1 MALSK
6 RKKKNVVTLL
16 SLCAVLVLLIIV
28 YFAASKWKEEPEE
41 KESDTEPGVQL
52 AAVATADI
60 AEIKIE
66 SDLYS
71 YTIEAKDNQWVLK
84 EDEEF
89 PLATRLIDTM
99 AEKLGNFETTKLVL
113 ANAADLSEY
122 GLKDPILKLTVTK
135 KDQET
140 ITLCL
145 GDLSSAD
152 GGYYVCTEGN
162 SDVYLVEAEVRNAF
176 YFSEHEL
183 IQLDTV
189 PTFTAENAAGLKVVS
204 DTYDSFTI
212 KDSTKDLQ
220 DLTAMALYTL
230 ALYDKYEVPVRVD
243 LTNFSTMMEAYT
255 AISLGEIVTYH
266 EKDAAAYGLSAP
278 KTALTVWYKETE
290 EQEEEESNKEF
301 TLYFGD
307 FTEDKAEV
315 YVRLEGSNQIF
326 KMAAETA
333 NALLTPDTFSAISR
347 YTQMV
352 NITSIGGLTLQYG
365 DTKRVFTMTHET
377 QTLENGSTT
386 TDDYFTVDGKELN
399 EEESE
404 GFRDLYQVII
414 GLQIK
419 AELAKDAELGEDA
432 ILSLTFYG
440 NGSTDAMHTVRY
452 LPIAGN
458 TEYYAI
464 EENGVCLFMAEA
476 EQVDE
481 ALRQIK
487 EYQP

>member
-6 RKKKNVVTLL
+6 RKKKNMVTLL
-16 SLCAVLVLLIIV
+16 GLCAVLVLLIVV
-28 YFAASKWKEEPEE
+28 YFAASKWKGKPEE
-41 KESDTEPGVQL
+41 KESDADPGVQL

-71 YTIEAKDNQWVLK
+71 YTVAAKENQWVLK

-89 PLATRLIDTM
+89 PLATGLIDTM

-113 ANAADLSEY
+113 AGASDLSEY
-122 GLKDPILKLTVTK
+122 GLSDPVLKLIVTK
-135 KDQET
+135 KDQEK

-152 GGYYVCTEGN
+152 GGYYVCVEGS
-162 SDVYLVEAEVRNAF
+162 SDVYLVDAEVRNAF

-189 PTFTAENAAGLKVVS
+189 PTFTAESAAGLKVVS

-212 KDSTKDLQ
+212 KDSTNDLK

-243 LTNFSTMMEAYT
+243 LTNFATMMEPYT
-255 AISLGEIVTYH
+255 AIKLGEIVAYH
-266 EKDAAAYGLSAP
+266 AADAATYGLSEP
-278 KTALTVWYKETE
+278 KTALTVWYEETDGE
-290 EQEEEESNKEF
+290 EKNKKEF

-307 FTEDKAEV
+307 FTEEKSEV
-315 YVRLEGSNQIF
+315 YVRKEGSNQIF

-333 NALLTPDTFSAISR
+333 NTLLAPDTFTAISR

-352 NITSIGGLTLQYG
+352 NITSIGGLTLQY
-365 DTKRVFTMTHET
+365 DNTERVFTITHET

-404 GFRDLYQVII
+404 LFRDLYQVII

-419 AELAKDAELGEDA
+419 AELAESAELGENA
-432 ILSLTFYG
+432 VLSLTFYE
-440 NGSTDAMHTVRY
+440 NGSTEAMHTVRY
-452 LPIAGN
+452 LPIVGN
-458 TEYYAI
+458 KEYYAI

-476 EQVDE
+476 AQVDE